1 MKKENTNKNIVHG
14 IVHAIQII
22 GMVTS
27 IVGLSNLNVNSKP
40 PKNAFLDD
48 IHKHMAKV
56 KLDEM
61 KVKNEKNKNAIAFD
75 SIFIAMKN
83 KK

>member
-1 MKKENTNKNIVHG
+1 MKKENTNKNAL
-14 IVHAIQII
+14 HAIVNIIQVISLVFTII
-22 GMVTS
+22 G
-27 IVGLSNLNVNSKP
+27 LNSQSKSKP
-40 PKNAFLDD
+40 AKNAFLDD

-61 KVKNEKNKNAIAFD
+61 KVKNEKNNKTIAFD

-83 KK
+83 EK

>member
-1 MKKENTNKNIVHG
+1 MKKEKTNKNAL
-14 IVHAIQII
+14 HAIVNIIQVISLVFTII
-22 GMVTS
+22 G
-27 IVGLSNLNVNSKP
+27 LNSQSKSKP

-56 KLDEM
+56 KLEEM

-75 SIFIAMKN
+75 SIFKAMKN

>member
-1 MKKENTNKNIVHG
+1 MKKENTNKN